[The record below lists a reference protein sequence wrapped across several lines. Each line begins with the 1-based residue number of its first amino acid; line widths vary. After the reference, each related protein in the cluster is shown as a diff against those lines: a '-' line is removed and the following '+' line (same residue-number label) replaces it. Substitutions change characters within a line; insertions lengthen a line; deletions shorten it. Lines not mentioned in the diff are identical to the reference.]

1 MSNLITA
8 SSESASPDHL
18 AQSHCCT
25 PCPALPLLTWRC
37 SVLCS
42 SVTGQSPGPAAH
54 PCAGRKRQLSELL
67 LPEETCSLQ
76 HICSTHPA
84 NSPCFTL
91 LRITLM
97 TFPSSRCHSLCS
109 PCLDTSWWHRDRAWG
124 CGDTGSCTLSPLP
137 GKSQHATLGQPSR
150 GGEDALT
157 WAKPEFHIIT
167 FQYTS
172 AESSTGKPAPYS
184 PYQPNGTL

>member
-25 PCPALPLLTWRC
+25 QCPALPLLTWRC

-42 SVTGQSPGPAAH
+42 GVTGQSPVPAAH
-54 PCAGRKRQLSELL
+54 PCAGRKCQLSELL
-67 LPEETCSLQ
+67 LLEETCSLQ

-109 PCLDTSWWHRDRAWG
+109 PAWTPAG
-124 CGDTGSCTLSPLP
+124 GTVTGHGAAGTRSAARCPPFLASPNTQP
-137 GKSQHATLGQPSR
+137 LGNPAV
-150 GGEDALT
+150 GERML
-157 WAKPEFHIIT
+157 
-167 FQYTS
+167 
-172 AESSTGKPAPYS
+172 
-184 PYQPNGTL
+184 